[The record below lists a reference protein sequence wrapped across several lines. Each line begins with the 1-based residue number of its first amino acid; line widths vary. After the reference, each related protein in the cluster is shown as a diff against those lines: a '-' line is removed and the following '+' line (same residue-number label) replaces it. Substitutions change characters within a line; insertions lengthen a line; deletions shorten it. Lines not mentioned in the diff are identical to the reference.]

1 MKCNRRLLSAL
12 LTVLLLLTALLPGAA
27 AAELSASYQ
36 KASYYDIATTAY
48 SRMLMFQDGVVA
60 AADQTGKYGLIDVT
74 GAVKVAYQYDEL
86 FATGTGYYIA
96 RKGEQMGIID
106 TAGQAVYPL
115 ADRTIRMEGQNISIM
130 DANYNYTYLN
140 NQLQPITQDQFYG
153 HTGSS
158 SPYYWINW
166 VDDSYGIA
174 YGDDGSVL
182 VDANEK
188 VIYTGGGYDSMD
200 FRGAYNGTAYLRVYS
215 GQQSA
220 LVDQTGK
227 VIIPMGSYSYIG
239 GVNASGYV
247 SVSTWTLD
255 ASYQPVSCV
264 SELYSVASGQKVQS
278 WTDRE
283 VTTETYFRDL
293 VFSLDKEKFGTMD
306 AAGKVLIPNQFDTM
320 MSAGDPA
327 RAIVGNEKSDGW
339 SYYYGMYSADGQQ
352 LLAPK
357 YSELEHL
364 GQGYYRVYDDTHYG
378 IADGSGTFTVPLSYR
393 ELRVYTLDFIEA
405 VSDSGGSKA
414 LNAKNQEIIPQSLEK
429 LFVYNDLN
437 TYSYNEWYYHS
448 LTVSYDNYE
457 GDILPFR
464 VKTAAGYST
473 YYVDQVTGECLGSL
487 PVLASNITADGR
499 FVYRDNATG
508 LYGFGLLTAGSFAN
522 PAAPTSGIQTAYA
535 TSYSILVDGK
545 PVQFDAY
552 ALKDAN
558 GNDTNYLKLRDVAYI
573 LNGSQA
579 QFNVDWNA
587 AAGAIAVTT
596 KTPYTTVNG
605 SEMST
610 PFSGNQSYQPNKAA
624 VLVDGQAADLEAIT
638 LTDANGNG
646 YTYFKVR
653 DLGQALGFDVTW
665 DSAQGA
671 ILIDTTKP
679 YSG

>member
-1 MKCNRRLLSAL
+1 MKWNRRLLSAL

-48 SRMLMFQDGVVA
+48 SRMLLFQDGVVA

-86 FATGTGYYIA
+86 FSTGTGYFIA
-96 RKGEQMGIID
+96 RKGEQMGILN

-115 ADRTIRMEGQNISIM
+115 TYRQIQVSGQNISLM
-130 DANYNYTYLN
+130 DADYNFTYLN
-140 NQLQPITQDQFYG
+140 NQLQPITEDQFYG
-153 HTGSS
+153 NTGSS
-158 SPYYWINW
+158 SSYYWINW
-166 VDDSYGIA
+166 VDDNYGVA
-174 YGDDGSVL
+174 YGNQGSVL

-188 VIYTGGGYDSMD
+188 VIFSGDGYDSMD
-200 FRGAYNGTAYLRVYS
+200 FRGVYNGVAYLRVYN

-227 VIIPMGSYSYIG
+227 VIIPTGNYSYIG
-239 GVNASGYV
+239 GVNSSGYV
-247 SVSTWTLD
+247 AVSTWTLD
-255 ASYQPVSCV
+255 ERYQPVSCV
-264 SELYSVASGQKVQS
+264 SELYSVTSGQKLQT

-306 AAGKVLIPNQFDTM
+306 TAGKVLIPNQFDTM

-327 RAIVGNEKSDGW
+327 RAIVGNSKGDGW

-352 LLAPK
+352 LLAPQ
-357 YSELEHL
+357 YSELSHL
-364 GQGYYRVYDDTHYG
+364 GQGYYLVYDDTHYG
-378 IADGSGTFTVPLSYR
+378 IADGSGTFTVPLAYK

-414 LNAKNQEIIPQSLEK
+414 LNAKNQEIIPQSLEQ
-429 LFVYNDLN
+429 LFVYNDAA
-437 TYSYNEWYYHS
+437 TYWRNEWDYHN

-457 GDILPFR
+457 GDVLPFR

-473 YYVDQVTGECLGSL
+473 YYVDQVTGQCLGSL

-545 PVQFDAY
+545 AVQFDAY

-596 KTPYTTVNG
+596 RTPYTTVNG

-638 LTDANGNG
+638 LTDAYGNG

-665 DSAQGA
+665 DGAQGA